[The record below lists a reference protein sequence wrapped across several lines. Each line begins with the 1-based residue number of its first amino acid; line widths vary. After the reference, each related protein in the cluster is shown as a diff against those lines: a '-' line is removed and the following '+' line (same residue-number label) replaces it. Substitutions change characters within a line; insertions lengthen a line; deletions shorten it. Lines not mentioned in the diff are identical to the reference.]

1 MRVTTQMLNESS
13 IKAGLPVNQTSLLN
27 YINKDSSTTENSLL
41 SALSKKSTTDATQK
55 SSYEQLEESADA
67 LENAASVLTSEK
79 EDNIFAQ
86 ARENEDTEAVK
97 KQTKELLSD
106 YNDMLKKLGK
116 SDSTLNIYYKQMLG
130 EVYSNDKE
138 SLNSIGISADKD
150 GYLSLDESK
159 FDEADIDT
167 LEKVLGKDS
176 AFSSKAG
183 FLAGHVASNA
193 ESYLENLSSQYSSTG
208 TNYSSYSNNKY
219 DFWG

>member
-1 MRVTTQMLNESS
+1 MLNESS
-13 IKAGLPVNQTSLLN
+13 IKAGLPINQTSLLN
-27 YINKDSSTTENSLL
+27 YINKDSSTTGNSLL

-67 LENAASVLTSEK
+67 LEDAASVLTSE
-79 EDNIFAQ
+79 EDDNIFAQ
-86 ARENEDTEAVK
+86 ARENEDTEVVK
-97 KQTKELLSD
+97 KQTKELLSN

-130 EVYSNDKE
+130 EAYSSDKE
-138 SLNSIGISADKD
+138 SLNSIGISADKN
-150 GYLSLDESK
+150 GNLSLDEGK

-167 LEKVLGKDS
+167 LEKVLGNDS
-176 AFSSKAG
+176 SFSSKVG

-193 ESYLENLSSQYSSTG
+193 ESYLESMSSQYSSTG
-208 TNYSSYSNNKY
+208 KNYSSYSNNRY